1 MELKPHFSGYFAD
14 LPYNL
19 FAKQRKKRGED
30 RSIVRPAFSY
40 YGKLLIS
47 DYAIYDIIN
56 LIAEKMMGIDKVS
69 GIKVRRRADTKGIS
83 IYVDVVLYYGVKI
96 FEVTKL
102 FQHKVKE
109 KVEYMTAMQVKTIN
123 VSVRSLSVKK
133 QEDVYVRRTK

>member
-1 MELKPHFSGYFAD
+1 M
-14 LPYNL
+14 
-19 FAKQRKKRGED
+19 
-30 RSIVRPAFSY
+30 RPAFSY